1 MKILI
6 IEDELLAKEE
16 LCRLLK
22 AAGADF
28 EVVDWLETVEEAVE
42 WLIDPAEV
50 DLIFMDVQLADGK
63 SFEIYQQT
71 EVPFPII
78 FTTAYDEYAIEAFKV
93 NSVDYLLKP
102 IGVKYL
108 KAALDKFHKV
118 HKEGAG
124 SPVISTNQLQDL
136 LVGGGYKKRFV
147 ATLGDKILQ
156 IPIEDIAYFFAD
168 GDTVF
173 VITEQGKKYIINFT
187 LEQLTQVL
195 NPSLFFRVT
204 RKYIAKISAIKEIHK
219 YFNSRLLLQLQ
230 PATQDE
236 VLVSRAKV
244 SEFLKWVDG

>member
-16 LCRLLK
+16 LCRLLE
-22 AAGADF
+22 AAEADF
-28 EVVDWLETVEEAVE
+28 EVVDWLETVEDAVE
-42 WLIDPAEV
+42 WLEDPADV

-63 SFEIYQQT
+63 SFEIFQRV
-71 EVPFPII
+71 EVPVPII
-78 FTTAYDEYAIEAFKV
+78 FTTAYDDYAIEAFKV

-102 IGVKYL
+102 IGVEYL
-108 KAALDKFHKV
+108 KAALEKFQKV
-118 HKEGAG
+118 HKENTG
-124 SPVISTNQLQDL
+124 SPMITKDELQSL

-156 IPIEDIAYFFAD
+156 IPVEDIAYFFAD

-173 VITEQGKKYIINFT
+173 VMTEQGKKYIINFT

-195 NPSLFFRVT
+195 NPMLFFRIT
-204 RKYIAKISAIKEIHK
+204 RKYIAKISAIKEINK
-219 YFNSRLLLQLQ
+219 YFNSRLLLTLQ
-230 PATQDE
+230 PPTSDE